1 MNVNSVLPSPKNNSE
16 RSERSCGQGV
26 MELYKVDQSRATVVL
41 CSFYGATSQVR
52 QKYGEIWVGKGFSV
66 ITMSRGSPDA
76 RTGYITPESDAEQAV
91 KAKGVLD
98 TMIANG
104 LGEQKVIFH
113 IMSEGG
119 ISSWLQLSQLMSTNS
134 NVRKNL
140 LNGVTRTFSS
150 VSGLTEMATRAVCG
164 IQR

>member
-1 MNVNSVLPSPKNNSE
+1 
-16 RSERSCGQGV
+16 
-26 MELYKVDQSRATVVL
+26 MELYKVDQARATVVL

-66 ITMSRGSPDA
+66 ITMSRGSPDP

-91 KAKGVLD
+91 KAKAVLD

-113 IMSEGG
+113 VMSEGG
-119 ISSWLQLSQLMSTNS
+119 ISSWLQLSHLISTNS
-134 NVRKNL
+134 DVRYHV
-140 LNGVTRTFSS
+140 LNGVIHTFSS
-150 VSGLTEMATRAVCG
+150 GSGLTGRDTMAVFR
-164 IQR
+164 I